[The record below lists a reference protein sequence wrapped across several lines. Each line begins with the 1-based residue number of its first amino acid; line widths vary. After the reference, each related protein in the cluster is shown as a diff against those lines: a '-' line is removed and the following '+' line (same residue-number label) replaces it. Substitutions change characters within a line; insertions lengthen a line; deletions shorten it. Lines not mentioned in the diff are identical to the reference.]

1 MTEAHAE
8 GGVDAHSDSGGAES
22 TPSDIDSLNRQFYQE
37 HGPPGYLHMRLRTLC
52 VVGGAYDQ
60 FKGILADGIEVADFS
75 MKLSTADGDCDAA
88 VKSDMAFREKYMSIE
103 AHHLKHLAAETLI
116 RLFLGHRGFPHCPWW
131 EISRETN
138 FATFKE
144 IVNDQILRPAGQKL
158 MSDVADVL
166 LGLPTDPSSL
176 SEEQLDVVDN
186 LASFLRVFAREWLDE
201 SKSYNATKHGLTAVP
216 CETALA
222 VGTDDSRMVA
232 MGSGES
238 LTHLTHK
245 QWQNGEREWHLATR
259 WIRLQ
264 QALVA
269 TDLICRMLASLWSV
283 ARARYGI
290 TDHYQRF
297 MLPSSTFSTREL
309 QQMGTRGAREMSWY
323 QFTEMKRH

>member
-8 GGVDAHSDSGGAES
+8 GGVDDHSDSGDAGS

-52 VVGGAYDQ
+52 VVGGAYEQ
-60 FKGILADGIEVADFS
+60 FKGILAEGIEVADFS
-75 MKLSTADGDCDAA
+75 MKLSAADGDDDVAM
-88 VKSDMAFREKYMSIE
+88 KSDMAFREQYMSIE

-116 RLFLGHRGFPHCPWW
+116 RMFLGHRGSPHCPWW

-144 IVNDQILRPAGQKL
+144 TVSSQILRVAGQRL
-158 MSDVADVL
+158 MSDVGDVF

-216 CETALA
+216 CDTALA
-222 VGTDDSRMVA
+222 VGTHDSRMLAV
-232 MGSGES
+232 GSGKS
-238 LTHLTHK
+238 LAHLTHK
-245 QWQNGEREWHLATR
+245 RRQNGEREWHLTTR
-259 WIRLQ
+259 WIRLE

-290 TDHYQRF
+290 TNQYLPF
-297 MLPSSTFSTREL
+297 MLPSSAFSTKEL
-309 QQMGTRGAREMSWY
+309 QQMGARGAREMSWY
-323 QFTEMKRH
+323 QFTEINRH

>member
-8 GGVDAHSDSGGAES
+8 GGVDDHSDSESAKS

-52 VVGGAYDQ
+52 VVGGAYEQ
-60 FKGILADGIEVADFS
+60 FKGILAEGIEVADFS
-75 MKLSTADGDCDAA
+75 MKLSASDGDDDSA
-88 VKSDMAFREKYMSIE
+88 VKSDMAFREQYMSIE

-116 RLFLGHRGFPHCPWW
+116 RLFLGHRGFPNCPWR

-144 IVNDQILRPAGQKL
+144 TVRDQILRAAGQKL
-158 MSDVADVL
+158 MSDAAGVL
-166 LGLPTDPSSL
+166 LGLPNDLSSL
-176 SEEQLDVVDN
+176 SEERLDVVDN

-216 CETALA
+216 CDTALA
-222 VGTDDSRMVA
+222 IGTDDNRIVA
-232 MGSGES
+232 MGSGDS

-245 QWQNGEREWHLATR
+245 QWQNGEREWYLTTR
-259 WIRLQ
+259 WIRLE

-290 TDHYQRF
+290 TNRYLPF

-309 QQMGTRGAREMSWY
+309 QQIGARGAREMSWY
-323 QFTEMKRH
+323 QFTEMK